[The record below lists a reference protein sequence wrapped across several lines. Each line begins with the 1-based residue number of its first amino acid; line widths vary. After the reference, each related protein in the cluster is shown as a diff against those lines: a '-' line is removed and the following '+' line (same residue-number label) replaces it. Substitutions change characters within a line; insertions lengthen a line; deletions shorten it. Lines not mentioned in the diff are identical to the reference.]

1 MHKQLGKIG
10 TVRREIHGKAC
21 SFCGGYTY
29 QLVLRAPGLEKE
41 SSLFAKCSR
50 CHHPRNIDE
59 SFGTVL
65 WM

>member
-21 SFCGGYTY
+21 AFCGGYTY
-29 QLVLRAPGLEKE
+29 QLVLRGPGLEEE
-41 SSLFAKCSR
+41 SSLFARCSR
-50 CHHPRNIDE
+50 CHRPRNVDE